1 MKHTDIPTILRQT
14 APIDQRIAW
23 SGAMSAPGKTVR
35 RRRVRRS
42 DVIGTLIVLGVMAL
56 ASFEGVLTW
65 LAR

>member
-1 MKHTDIPTILRQT
+1 MKHMDIPTVLRQT

-23 SGAMSAPGKTVR
+23 SGALSSPGKTLR
-35 RRRVRRS
+35 RRRMRRS
-42 DVIGTLIVLGVMAL
+42 DVIGFLIVLVVMAL

>member
-1 MKHTDIPTILRQT
+1 MKYQDIPTVLRQS
-14 APIDQRIAW
+14 APVNQRIAW
-23 SGAMSAPGKTVR
+23 SGAMSAPGKTVH

-42 DVIGTLIVLGVMAL
+42 DVIGMLIVLVVMAL

>member
-14 APIDQRIAW
+14 ASIDQRIAW
-23 SGAMSAPGKTVR
+23 SGALSSPGKTLR

-42 DVIGTLIVLGVMAL
+42 DVIGLLIVFAVMAL

-65 LAR
+65 LTR

>member
-1 MKHTDIPTILRQT
+1 MKHTDIPTILRQS

-23 SGAMSAPGKTVR
+23 SGVLSSPGKTVR

-42 DVIGTLIVLGVMAL
+42 DVIGTLIVFAVMAL